1 MKLLGLELKRNLGV
15 TLKLIVTIILI
26 VFSLS
31 TFIAYFNLIGSSLD
45 ALYENYRDRTY
56 LLVDKEV
63 TDDRIEYKKI
73 STFNANSFLKS
84 IYPNAEFANTIGYEW
99 LTLEVDDKR
108 YYGTSGGFSMSAFD
122 NETSIFSNIEIEI
135 FNKKHKK
142 SPVIVGE
149 GRVHDDYVILNKR
162 FMEAFNIEY
171 DEILNKKV
179 SLYINY
185 RSNIAQIFEDVLVKE
200 VVSKDYID
208 YENPTGDIYL
218 SKTSD
223 AYKTLSN
230 HFIDRHKVF
239 LHNIKDKDDVVNSLK
254 NQNID
259 VSIAHT
265 EIYRVIEYLEN
276 QQTSIKIPLS
286 YIGGALILALF
297 MSLIQTIHI
306 FMDKRKYW
314 ISIVRSY
321 GMNQSSINM
330 YLIMQLLIF
339 SFVSIGVSYTL
350 TRIFF
355 KIMIMFNV
363 EFGGVKMNVSQKALN
378 DILWTNAI
386 FVVIITV
393 FLSIVTLIKTNNQS
407 IKDVLIQYKE

>member
-1 MKLLGLELKRNLGV
+1 
-15 TLKLIVTIILI
+15 
-26 VFSLS
+26 
-31 TFIAYFNLIGSSLD
+31 
-45 ALYENYRDRTY
+45 
-56 LLVDKEV
+56 
-63 TDDRIEYKKI
+63 
-73 STFNANSFLKS
+73 
-84 IYPNAEFANTIGYEW
+84 
-99 LTLEVDDKR
+99 
-108 YYGTSGGFSMSAFD
+108 
-122 NETSIFSNIEIEI
+122 
-135 FNKKHKK
+135 
-142 SPVIVGE
+142 
-149 GRVHDDYVILNKR
+149 
-162 FMEAFNIEY
+162 MEAFNIEY

-259 VSIAHT
+259 VIIAHT

-321 GMNQSSINM
+321 GMKKSTIHM

-355 KIMIMFNV
+355 KIMIMFNI

-393 FLSIVTLIKTNNQS
+393 FLSIVALIKTNNQS
-407 IKDVLIQYKE
+407 IKELLIQYKE

>member
-31 TFIAYFNLIGSSLD
+31 TFIAYFNLIGTSLN

-142 SPVIVGE
+142 SPVIVGA

-223 AYKTLSN
+223 VYKTLSN
-230 HFIDRHKVF
+230 HFVDRHKVF

-265 EIYRVIEYLEN
+265 EIYRVIEYLED

-321 GMNQSSINM
+321 GMKKSSINM

-355 KIMIMFNV
+355 KIMIMFNI

>member
-31 TFIAYFNLIGSSLD
+31 TFIAYFNLIGTSLD

-63 TDDRIEYKKI
+63 TDDRVEYKKI

-122 NETSIFSNIEIEI
+122 NETSIFSNIEIEN

-142 SPVIVGE
+142 SPVIVGK

-223 AYKTLSN
+223 TYKTLSN

-321 GMNQSSINM
+321 GMKKSSINM

>member
-31 TFIAYFNLIGSSLD
+31 TFIAYFNLIGTSLD
-45 ALYENYRDRTY
+45 VLYENYRDRTY

-142 SPVIVGE
+142 SPVIVGK

-200 VVSKDYID
+200 VVSKDYVD

-218 SKTSD
+218 SKTSYV
-223 AYKTLSN
+223 YKTLSN

-265 EIYRVIEYLEN
+265 EIYRVIEYLED

-321 GMNQSSINM
+321 GMKKSSINM

-355 KIMIMFNV
+355 KIMIMFNI

-393 FLSIVTLIKTNNQS
+393 FLSIVTLIKTNKQS